1 VSQLALAGNEMSLHS
16 IYLTYTPVLIESVLM
31 PDQSKLEKDIAA
43 LRSHVIDGIED
54 VKASAYRIETNID

>member
-1 VSQLALAGNEMSLHS
+1 
-16 IYLTYTPVLIESVLM
+16 M